1 MAIPRLSLKHT
12 ALLVVDI
19 QEKLLPVMHEADRV
33 LTQSCRL
40 LDGARVLGLPVLATE
55 QYRKGLGVSVPEV
68 ASRLVGCRGVHEKLQ
83 FSALIEPVRK
93 ELDAV
98 QARTVLVC
106 GIEAHV
112 CVLQTCLDL
121 AREGFVPFVV
131 TDAVSSRKAT
141 DAQVA
146 LQRLMQAHIV
156 PTTVESA
163 LLELVHEGGTSQFKA
178 VLPLIK

>member
-1 MAIPRLSLKHT
+1 M
-12 ALLVVDI
+12 
-19 QEKLLPVMHEADRV
+19 
-33 LTQSCRL
+33 
-40 LDGARVLGLPVLATE
+40 PVLATE

-68 ASRLVGCRGVHEKLQ
+68 ASRLTGCKGVYEKLQ
-83 FSALIEPVRK
+83 FSALIEPVRQQ
-93 ELDAV
+93 LDAG
-98 QARTVLVC
+98 QTRSVLVC

-141 DAQVA
+141 DVSMA
-146 LQRLMQAHIV
+146 LQRLMQAQVV

-178 VLPLIK
+178 ILPLIK